1 MVAALREFATRA
13 QLPTSVVHAADLSL
27 EEHITN
33 VINYGFA
40 DPEHHEIKVCFGVE
54 GGDLVVQVEDD
65 GQPFNPLDR
74 PEVDTSLDLADKPI
88 GGLGIHLMRRFMD
101 QLSYRYEGSKNVLTM
116 RKRLAAS
123 PA

>member
-1 MVAALREFATRA
+1 MVEALREFAAQA
-13 QLPTSVVHAADLSL
+13 QLPAMVVHAADLSL

-33 VINYGFA
+33 VIHYGFA
-40 DPEHHEIKVCFGVE
+40 EPEHHEITVRFGVQ
-54 GGDLVVQVEDD
+54 GGELVVQVEDD

-101 QLSYRYEGSKNVLTM
+101 GLSYRYEGNKNVLTM